1 METITLVKGGKTDY
15 RIVISRSC
23 SASER
28 YAAIELKHFLNLIS
42 SADFDV
48 VDDSTKATEKEIL
61 LGESER
67 FAKLGLGIDFSSLG
81 DEGFIIKTKR
91 NCLVIAGGRKRGTMY
106 GTFTF
111 LENYLGCRWF
121 SSEVSRIPKMD
132 EICIGKIDYVKVPHL
147 EYRDVHYTD
156 AFDADWAARNKLNS
170 AFSRLD
176 EDRGGRVI
184 YFPFVHS
191 FDMLI
196 PRELYGEHPEFFP
209 LIEGKRVDGYVQR
222 CLSNPMVVR
231 LAKERVE
238 KWIQEHPESKIISI
252 SQNDTGKWCQCPE
265 CSALDEAEG
274 SPSASVVNFVNKI
287 AEEVEKRH
295 PDKFIDTLAYQ
306 YSRKPPKSIKPR
318 ANVIIRLCTIEC
330 CFSHPLE
337 SCNSEQNSQFRE
349 DLLAWSKVAP
359 KLYIWDYVTNF
370 ANYLMP
376 FPNLY
381 VLKPNIR
388 FFIKHGVKGIFE
400 EGNYSP
406 GGKGEFAELRA
417 YVLAKLLWDPDEDFE
432 TILDEFIDSYYGR
445 SSKQIKEYIKLVHE
459 LVKRKNIHVSI
470 YSPPTSEYLSRE
482 TLIEADG
489 LFKEAE
495 RLAEDAEVRMRIKI
509 ARLPIQYVMIE
520 RGYVN
525 EDERKRIIQD
535 FFSTAERAG
544 ITNIN
549 EWMTLAEYRKKIV

>member
-81 DEGFIIKTKR
+81 DEGFVIKTKR

-132 EICIGKIDYVKVPHL
+132 EICIGKIDYVKAPYL

-170 AFSRLD
+170 TFSRLD

-287 AEEVEKRH
+287 AEEVEKGH

-337 SCNSEQNSQFRE
+337 SCDSEQNSQFRE

-445 SSKQIKEYIKLVHE
+445 SSKQIKEYIELVHE

-549 EWMTLAEYRKKIV
+549 EWMTLAEYRKKIA

>member
-1 METITLVKGGKTDY
+1 
-15 RIVISRSC
+15 
-23 SASER
+23 
-28 YAAIELKHFLNLIS
+28 
-42 SADFDV
+42 
-48 VDDSTKATEKEIL
+48 
-61 LGESER
+61 
-67 FAKLGLGIDFSSLG
+67 
-81 DEGFIIKTKR
+81 
-91 NCLVIAGGRKRGTMY
+91 
-106 GTFTF
+106 
-111 LENYLGCRWF
+111 
-121 SSEVSRIPKMD
+121 
-132 EICIGKIDYVKVPHL
+132 
-147 EYRDVHYTD
+147 
-156 AFDADWAARNKLNS
+156 
-170 AFSRLD
+170 
-176 EDRGGRVI
+176 
-184 YFPFVHS
+184 
-191 FDMLI
+191 
-196 PRELYGEHPEFFP
+196 
-209 LIEGKRVDGYVQR
+209 
-222 CLSNPMVVR
+222 
-231 LAKERVE
+231 
-238 KWIQEHPESKIISI
+238 
-252 SQNDTGKWCQCPE
+252 
-265 CSALDEAEG
+265 
-274 SPSASVVNFVNKI
+274 VVNFVNKI

-445 SSKQIKEYIKLVHE
+445 SSKQIKEYIELVHE

-520 RGYVN
+520 RSYVN